1 MKTEPEKT
9 GEAAAAISPVIKIR
23 FVKPASW
30 VAEIEIAPGDIF
42 MQAAGKSARAA
53 FEAIEAMMED
63 AAIGI
68 WFQ

>member
-1 MKTEPEKT
+1 VKAEPEKREE
-9 GEAAAAISPVIKIR
+9 GAAAIVPVIKLR
-23 FVKPASW
+23 FVKAASW
-30 VAEIEIAPGDIF
+30 VAEIEIAPGDIY

-63 AAIGI
+63 AAIGT